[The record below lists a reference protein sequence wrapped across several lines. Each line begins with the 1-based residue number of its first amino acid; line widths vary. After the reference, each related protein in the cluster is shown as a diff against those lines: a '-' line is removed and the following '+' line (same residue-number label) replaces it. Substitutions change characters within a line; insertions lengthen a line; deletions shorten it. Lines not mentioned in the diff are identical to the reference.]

1 MRNEKEDIIE
11 NFFMKLDKLT
21 FKAVKIM
28 CIFVPLYILFRL
40 IF

>member
-1 MRNEKEDIIE
+1 MRNEREDIIE
-11 NFFMKLDKLT
+11 NFFMKLDRLT

-28 CIFVPLYILFRL
+28 CIFAPLYILFRL